1 MKNSMYEQAIFDAQ
15 NLRKM
20 AEESAKNKLIEAV
33 MPQIREII
41 EKDVISPVVAPSPIN
56 ESSCNEMDDEVE
68 EKKDMG
74 SDDEELLLDESDDD
88 SINESDAMA
97 LAALIG
103 ASSGRSIKGLNER
116 INVVRRKL
124 ARMLVISESVDH
136 KRLDREH
143 AFVFVKKLNA
153 LIKEALQIKNEAIL
167 IKESGDHRVYD
178 KSEKTLQEIKEMA
191 RRMNRGVF
199 SRLFEADELNELD
212 ATLVLEPSEDEAD
225 EVEEL
230 LGDLDIDIELG
241 GSEGEEGEDEEE
253 EGEDMEADE
262 EGEDEEIE
270 LDLGEADMDEGMHE
284 GMHEMEEGMHE
295 EDDMD
300 EVYEIDEST
309 LRRALRSLREG
320 DAAGEADHFGGGS
333 VRGDVIVDI
342 DEDDLLHALN
352 DVLGD
357 APMPTVESR
366 RRTRRP
372 MAARRATTS
381 RRSRVN
387 EGRNNRALR
396 SRLTEAHK
404 ANGELKRHLQEMNL
418 FNAKLLYANK
428 LMQNKSLST
437 RQQRAIVE
445 ALDSAKTL
453 REAKLLFQSL
463 SNGVKKSEKTLSES
477 VGRVR
482 GSSSQSTPRA
492 SAQPLQEGAGQTDRW
507 AILAGIPDKK

>member
-1 MKNSMYEQAIFDAQ
+1 MKNSMYEQAILDAQ
-15 NLRKM
+15 NLRRM
-20 AEESAKNKLIEAV
+20 AEESAKNRLIEAV

-41 EKDVISPVVAPSPIN
+41 EKDVISPAVSPTRLD
-56 ESSCNEMDDEVE
+56 ESNCDEADVD
-68 EKKDMG
+68 EKDKG
-74 SDDEELLLDESDDD
+74 SDDDELLLDEEDDDD

-103 ASSGRSIKGLNER
+103 ASSGKSVKGLNER
-116 INVVRRKL
+116 INTVRRKL

-136 KRLDREH
+136 NSLDRDH
-143 AFVFVKKLNA
+143 AFVFVKKMNA
-153 LIKEALQIKNEAIL
+153 LIKEAMQIKNEAIL

-212 ATLVLEPSEDEAD
+212 ATLVLEPSEDEVD

-241 GSEGEEGEDEEE
+241 GSDDEDDD
-253 EGEDMEADE
+253 EGEDMEAGE
-262 EGEDEEIE
+262 EDAEEEDEEIE

-284 GMHEMEEGMHE
+284 MEEGMHE
-295 EDDMD
+295 DDDMD

-333 VRGDVIVDI
+333 VEGDVIVDL

-366 RRTRRP
+366 RRARRP
-372 MAARRATTS
+372 MAARRARSS

-387 EGRNNRALR
+387 ESRNNRALR

-463 SNGVKKSEKTLSES
+463 STGIKKGKTLSES
-477 VGRVR
+477 AGRVR

>member
-1 MKNSMYEQAIFDAQ
+1 MKNSMYEQAILDAQ
-15 NLRKM
+15 NLRRM
-20 AEESAKNKLIEAV
+20 AEESAKNRLIEAV

-41 EKDVISPVVAPSPIN
+41 EKDVISPAVSPTRLD
-56 ESSCNEMDDEVE
+56 ESNCDEADVD
-68 EKKDMG
+68 EKDKG
-74 SDDEELLLDESDDD
+74 SDDDELLLDEEDDDD
-88 SINESDAMA
+88 SINESEAMA
-97 LAALIG
+97 LAALIS
-103 ASSGRSIKGLNER
+103 ASSGKSVKGLNER
-116 INVVRRKL
+116 INAVRRKL

-136 KRLDREH
+136 NSLDRDH
-143 AFVFVKKLNA
+143 AFVFVKKMNA
-153 LIKEALQIKNEAIL
+153 LIKEAMQIKNEAIL

-212 ATLVLEPSEDEAD
+212 ATLVLEPSEDEVD

-241 GSEGEEGEDEEE
+241 GSDDEDDD
-253 EGEDMEADE
+253 EGEDMEAGE
-262 EGEDEEIE
+262 EDAEEEDEEIE
-270 LDLGEADMDEGMHE
+270 LDLGEADMDEGMY
-284 GMHEMEEGMHE
+284 EMDEMDE
-295 EDDMD
+295 MD

-333 VRGDVIVDI
+333 VEGDVIVDL

-366 RRTRRP
+366 RRARRP
-372 MAARRATTS
+372 MAARRARSS

-387 EGRNNRALR
+387 ESRNNRALR

-463 SNGVKKSEKTLSES
+463 STGIKKGKTLSES
-477 VGRVR
+477 ADRVR
-482 GSSSQSTPRA
+482 GSSSKSTPRA